1 MNAFWTF
8 YFFLTSCLFFRLL
21 PYSLATFTLG
31 KDLRDEKK
39 AKIPVS
45 KFIFL
50 VHLWGLEW
58 EFETNNSEQVSE
70 LSTCL
75 IFTISLS
82 PLTQVKVML
91 YVCVEILTFRVFLLL
106 FSHENYLC
114 YSLCGLTALCEFCF
128 VLFNNSGR

>member
-1 MNAFWTF
+1 MLSGPFTF
-8 YFFLTSCLFFRLL
+8 FFTSCLFFFKLL

-58 EFETNNSEQVSE
+58 EFETNNSERVSE
-70 LSTCL
+70 F
-75 IFTISLS
+75 I
-82 PLTQVKVML
+82 
-91 YVCVEILTFRVFLLL
+91 
-106 FSHENYLC
+106 
-114 YSLCGLTALCEFCF
+114 
-128 VLFNNSGR
+128 